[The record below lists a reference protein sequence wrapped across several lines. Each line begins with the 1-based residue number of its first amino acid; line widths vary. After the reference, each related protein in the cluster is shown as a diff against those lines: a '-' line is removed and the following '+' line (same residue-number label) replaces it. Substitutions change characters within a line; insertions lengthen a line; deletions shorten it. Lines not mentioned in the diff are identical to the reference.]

1 MTVVALG
8 TITLRTGDGVKGLA
22 IEATKEEL
30 QKMGNLLYRQVS
42 VEQAGGAEHVRTQ
55 S

>member
-22 IEATKEEL
+22 IEVTKEEL
-30 QKMGNLLYRQVS
+30 QAMGNLLYRQVS
-42 VEQAGGAEHVRTQ
+42 VVPDGGLEHVRTK